1 MSMKYLL
8 VRSCLMFELLHNGEH
23 EKLFELLHNG
33 EHEKLFELLHNG
45 EHEKS
50 VGFGPLDT

>member
-1 MSMKYLL
+1 MKYLL
-8 VRSCLMFELLHNGEH
+8 VRSCLMFELLRNGEN